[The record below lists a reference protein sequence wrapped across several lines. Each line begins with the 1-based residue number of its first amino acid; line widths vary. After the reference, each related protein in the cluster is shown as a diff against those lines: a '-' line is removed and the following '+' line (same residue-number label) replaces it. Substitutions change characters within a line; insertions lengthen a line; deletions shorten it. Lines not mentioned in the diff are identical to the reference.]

1 MVVYDNRNN
10 DEREYGD
17 IILWTMQKTIIIRGK
32 PYDFKIHNTCYL
44 VMSISFFVSCS
55 LSVLLSVRS
64 FFLSPLFVFLYF
76 ANSYHFSLLKNTC
89 VIFLILARKDQSPRS
104 FDRDISYF
112 NKESEYN
119 GLHNLSEKYSSLSV
133 DLLSFF
139 LVWFPT
145 KSDNAMKSH
154 DHIIMMLSPLLF
166 LFFLQSPSPSLFK
179 HTDIE
184 RE

>member
-1 MVVYDNRNN
+1 
-10 DEREYGD
+10 
-17 IILWTMQKTIIIRGK
+17 
-32 PYDFKIHNTCYL
+32 
-44 VMSISFFVSCS
+44 MSISFFVSRS
-55 LSVLLSVRS
+55 LSVLLSVHS

-76 ANSYHFSLLKNTC
+76 PNSYHFSLLKNTC

-112 NKESEYN
+112 NKDSEYN

-139 LVWFPT
+139 LVGFPT
-145 KSDNAMKSH
+145 KSYNAMKSH
-154 DHIIMMLSPLLF
+154 DHITVMMLSPLLF

-179 HTDIE
+179 HTDSNAKNSDF
-184 RE
+184 